1 MNRMIRD
8 LSSASSDVRPL
19 NPSRRGFLGAAAG
32 ALVLGFDLPGS
43 KVVAQGAAPVAKA
56 PNVSAFLEIR
66 ADSAILLRSPFI
78 EGGQGIST
86 AMAQIVGE
94 ELDADPAT
102 FVVECAPP
110 GSDYLLVNGARFT
123 GGSFS
128 VRSSYATMRRVGASA
143 RQMLLQAAAARLRVP
158 VASLTTEPGRVRHTA
173 SNRSLPYG
181 ELAADAAKLP
191 VPETVA
197 LRAENDFRW
206 IGKPFARLDARDK
219 STGKVSYGIDLKV
232 DGMLQAAVQHA
243 PRRGLEPG
251 AFANEAEV
259 KAMTGVHSIH
269 RLPGAVAVV
278 AERWWYA
285 RRAVETLKVA
295 WTEPAAGAPGVVPAN
310 FSSEGR
316 KAQLAATPG
325 PGFNAEA
332 VGDAT
337 SALGSAARVVTASY
351 DAPYLVH
358 GQLEPP
364 SAIARW
370 NADGTLDLWLPNQAP
385 EMFQAA
391 AAKAA
396 GVTPDKI
403 KLHSPPL
410 GGFFGRHFVYP
421 PANPFPQVI
430 QLAKAVGRPVKV
442 IWSREEEFFADA
454 MRPLGFARFKGGLD
468 KDGIPIA
475 IEAEAVG
482 DGPLARW
489 FGRKPETA
497 DSSAVEGIADKPY
510 AIPHRRVAHVLVE
523 DPNVLGFWR
532 SVGHSMNDFFYETFF
547 DELRRCRPAGSL
559 SAAAALARRQAA
571 SQDAARGGR
580 RSLRRLEARALHRR
594 GRQQAGARRGDG
606 LAVRQRGRDHRRGVA
621 EGWRGAR
628 ARRLGRDRSRPH
640 RQSGDH
646 RRAGQFGGCARAVV
660 GAAGGDRVR
669 RRHAPGA
676 QLRCLSDPAAGPHA
690 ARARPHRRERRPDGR
705 HRRARPAGR
714 AAGGRQRGR
723 GSDGTAHP
731 QPAAVEGQ
739 VRRGG
744 RAYLKH
750 PCFHAAGALPLPVLH
765 GERVGVRGSRTVGV
779 SGATDS

>member
-1 MNRMIRD
+1 MNKMFRD
-8 LSSASSDVRPL
+8 TSASSDGRPM
-19 NPSRRGFLGAAAG
+19 NVSRRGFLGAAAG
-32 ALVLGFDLPGS
+32 ALVLGFNLPGT
-43 KVVAQGAAPVAKA
+43 KVVAQGAAPAAKA
-56 PNVSAFLEIR
+56 PNVAAFLEIR
-66 ADSAILLRSPFI
+66 PDNTILLRSPFI

-94 ELDADPAT
+94 ELDADPASFT
-102 FVVECAPP
+102 VECAPP
-110 GSDYLLVNGARFT
+110 GSDYLVVNGARFT

-128 VRSSYATMRRVGASA
+128 VRSSYAIMRRVGASA
-143 RQMLLQAAAARLRVP
+143 RHMLLQAAAARLRVP
-158 VASLTTEPGRVRHTA
+158 LDSLTTEPGRVRHAA
-173 SNRSLPYG
+173 SNRTLAYG
-181 ELAADAAKLP
+181 ELAAQAAALP

-197 LRAENDFRW
+197 LRPEKDFRW

-219 STGKVSYGIDLKV
+219 STGKVAYGIDLKV

-251 AFANEAEV
+251 ALANETEV
-259 KAMTGVHSIH
+259 QAMPGVHSIH

-285 RRAVETLKVA
+285 RRAVETLKVT
-295 WTEPAAGAPGVVPAN
+295 WTEPAAGAQGVVPAN

-325 PGFNAEA
+325 PGFNAET

-337 SALGSAARVVTASY
+337 AALGSAARVVTATY
-351 DAPYLVH
+351 DAPYLAH

-385 EMFQAA
+385 EMFRAA

-421 PANPFPQVI
+421 PANPFPEVI
-430 QLAKAVGRPVKV
+430 QLAKAVQRPVKV
-442 IWSREEEFFADA
+442 IWSREEEFLRDA

-468 KDGIPIA
+468 KDGIPVA

-489 FGRKPETA
+489 FGRKPNTP

-523 DPNVLGFWR
+523 DPTVLGFWR

-547 DELRRCRPAGSL
+547 DELADEGKQDPYQLRLRLLADKPRHKALLEAVGDL
-559 SAAAALARRQAA
+559 SGGWKRGPFAAADGSRRA
-571 SQDAARGGR
+571 
-580 RSLRRLEARALHRR
+580 
-594 GRQQAGARRGDG
+594 
-606 LAVRQRGRDHRRGVA
+606 RGVA
-621 EGWRGAR
+621 MASPFGSEVATIAEVSLKDGAVR
-628 ARRLGRDRSRPH
+628 VHDVWVAIDPGRIVNPAIIEAQVNSAVALGLSSALLEEIVFVDGMPQARNFDAYPILPPERMPRVHVRIVESGAPMGGIGEPGLPGVPPAVANAVAALTGQRIRSLPL
-640 RQSGDH
+640 SK
-646 RRAGQFGGCARAVV
+646 AKFEE
-660 GAAGGDRVR
+660 AAG
-669 RRHAPGA
+669 
-676 QLRCLSDPAAGPHA
+676 
-690 ARARPHRRERRPDGR
+690 
-705 HRRARPAGR
+705 
-714 AAGGRQRGR
+714 
-723 GSDGTAHP
+723 
-731 QPAAVEGQ
+731 
-739 VRRGG
+739 
-744 RAYLKH
+744 
-750 PCFHAAGALPLPVLH
+750 
-765 GERVGVRGSRTVGV
+765 RT
-779 SGATDS
+779 